1 MSPCAGRNLPY
12 ICQQMM
18 HAKLPAKPK
27 ARDLLTFTVSSIE
40 GAEDA
45 ATTANAAGAD
55 ADGPAAPGS
64 YTASTSGGRCT
75 TAGTEARECI
85 RVPDPE
91 WVYKKSG

>member
-1 MSPCAGRNLPY
+1 
-12 ICQQMM
+12 MM

-64 YTASTSGGRCT
+64 YTASASGGRCT
-75 TAGTEARECI
+75 TREARELI

>member
-1 MSPCAGRNLPY
+1 MSPCAGRIS

-45 ATTANAAGAD
+45 AATANAAGAD

-64 YTASTSGGRCT
+64 YSVKKVVAVRLQGGGARIHTCT
-75 TAGTEARECI
+75 RSRA
-85 RVPDPE
+85 
-91 WVYKKSG
+91 

>member
-45 ATTANAAGAD
+45 AATANAAGAD

-75 TAGTEARECI
+75 TAGRRASELI
-85 RVPDPE
+85 RLSDPE
-91 WVYKKSG
+91 L